1 MKESFYK
8 TDKEILL
15 AQVVDRIHNDETNH
29 REIHYIDIDEK
40 LPITEE
46 ELVQIAMCEI
56 PKPRTTLWTEH
67 GYNIGSKRTNVI
79 GKKRVTEIVE
89 HRVKIQEI
97 K

>member
-8 TDKEILL
+8 TDKEIIL
-15 AQVVDRIHNDETNH
+15 AQVVDRIHNNETN
-29 REIHYIDIDEK
+29 RKEIHYIDIDEK

-67 GYNIGSKRTNVI
+67 GYNIGSKRASVI